1 MIPIVQSIAQLKAT
15 MKDDR
20 WEIMMDNMAAVLYLG
35 AGPGAKSTHE
45 YISTLLGNATID
57 SRADDVHKS
66 GSGGSD
72 GLRFNRAKRE
82 LMTAEEVKRI
92 PSTQALLFLES
103 RPPIYDTKA
112 IPFDLTRTAGTYQ
125 APKWLKKRYS
135 DALALGVYEHPVYT
149 VYDPIHFRYITV
161 NREKKLQILQGEDA
175 VTYREAARSTPNI
188 YEYNIDE
195 TELLYLSWGKPR
207 YSQDDVEKIYR
218 NALEQEKQELKNLKG
233 LAVLQ
238 DVEDVPDFGTVPET
252 DKSAWD
258 NNGTLAELLSR
269 YWDDMTLAEQ
279 EEFALAMDEELT
291 EEQLKHL
298 MILPL
303 EQMVQYHRAYL
314 IMNKETK
321 HS

>member
-1 MIPIVQSIAQLKAT
+1 M
-15 MKDDR
+15 
-20 WEIMMDNMAAVLYLG
+20 
-35 AGPGAKSTHE
+35 
-45 YISTLLGNATID
+45 
-57 SRADDVHKS
+57 
-66 GSGGSD
+66 
-72 GLRFNRAKRE
+72 
-82 LMTAEEVKRI
+82 
-92 PSTQALLFLES
+92 
-103 RPPIYDTKA
+103 
-112 IPFDLTRTAGTYQ
+112 
-125 APKWLKKRYS
+125 
-135 DALALGVYEHPVYT
+135 
-149 VYDPIHFRYITV
+149 
-161 NREKKLQILQGEDA
+161 
-175 VTYREAARSTPNI
+175 
-188 YEYNIDE
+188 
-195 TELLYLSWGKPR
+195 SWGKPR